1 MMMMIADNDEV
12 WRPRC
17 HADERT
23 THDKNGQVNNNGKYN
38 PAYIF
43 SGTTYEANINRNI
56 NDNY

>member
-1 MMMMIADNDEV
+1 MIADNDEV